1 MADLD
6 KIMTALRNAHA
17 AGDTV
22 AAKRLAAMAKAAQGG
37 GSTKSPPSDAMGA
50 GMAELSGMTQN
61 PTVAPKERTTGQM
74 IYDNLIGDPTD
85 GVDSYGER
93 IGRGVT
99 DVAKAGAAGL
109 VRGGAALADTP
120 GAIVSVYGDLVS
132 AGLSKSGLTSPEF
145 AAQVGQGIK
154 GTSPAGTGTMTR
166 EAAAALTGGG
176 SEYKGKT
183 TAGQYA
189 GTIGEFLPGAAA
201 FGGMSPGNLVK
212 YGAVP
217 AVTSEAAGQA
227 AEGTGW
233 ENTARVVGALAGGVL
248 PDLLTKGAARLIS
261 PNGGAD
267 PERLK
272 LAAVLD
278 DFGVP
283 ISAGQRVG
291 NEALRRKEGLT
302 GAGQNLSAAQKEAF
316 TVAALKT
323 AGIEAKRATAEVLDE
338 AAKRIGSVFD
348 DVTRGVDVTPDAN
361 AMTSLAGAVNTY
373 KSLAPTSNQAP
384 LVGNILKDVTKAFR
398 GGNVIPAATVNTW
411 RSSLSKLTTSADA
424 ATREAANAALE
435 AVDDMLTSA
444 LNAAG
449 KADDVARLATAR
461 GQWRNFLAIQKAATG
476 AGEATAAG
484 LLSPAQLRS
493 AVVQQGRSAFARG
506 KRGDIGDL
514 ARAGVGVMDN
524 LPNSGTPAGI
534 RAMLPG
540 GSLSAALGAGL
551 GSSAGPYGA
560 IAGAIAG
567 AAVPGIAG
575 AVRMSG
581 PMQAYLANQ
590 LAPNYLSSI
599 GTGAASAL
607 IPFAGEARN
616 ALAVKP

>member
-50 GMAELSGMTQN
+50 GMAELSGMSQN
-61 PTVAPKERTTGQM
+61 PTVAPKERTTGQA

-93 IGRGVT
+93 IGRGLN
-99 DVAKAGAAGL
+99 DVAKAGAAGVARGTVGL
-109 VRGGAALADTP
+109 VGLPGTLDDLAQ
-120 GAIVSVYGDLVS
+120 
-132 AGLSKSGLTSPEF
+132 AGIMKAGKATGIIPEDWQGRQSPLS
-145 AAQVGQGIK
+145 GQ
-154 GTSPAGTGTMTR
+154 
-166 EAAAALTGGG
+166 ALTGAMSSATGG
-176 SEYKGKT
+176 ATDYRGKT

-272 LAAVLD
+272 LAKVLD

-302 GAGQNLSAAQKEAF
+302 GAGARLVGDQQEAF
-316 TVAALKT
+316 TSAALKT
-323 AGIEAKRATAEVLDE
+323 AGINAKRATPEVLDE
-338 AAKRIGSVFD
+338 AAIRIGAVFD
-348 DVTRGVDVTPDAN
+348 DVTRGLDVVPDSA
-361 AMTSLAGAVNTY
+361 AITKLAGAVNEY
-373 KSLAPTSNQAP
+373 KSLAPTGNQAP
-384 LVGNILKDVTKAFR
+384 LVSNVLKETTKFFR
-398 GGNVIPAATVNTW
+398 GGNPVPAATVNTW
-411 RSSLSKLTTSADA
+411 RSGLSKLTTSADA
-424 ATREAANAALE
+424 ATREAARLALE
-435 AVDDMLTSA
+435 AVDDMLEGA
-444 LNAAG
+444 MKAAG
-449 KADDVARLATAR
+449 QAEDIARLATAR
-461 GQWRNFLAIQKAATG
+461 SEWRNFLAIQKAAVREG
-476 AGEATAAG
+476 DG
-484 LLSPAQLRS
+484 LLSPARLRAAVINQGAS
-493 AVVQQGRSAFARG
+493 AYARG
-506 KRGDIGDL
+506 KRGDIGAL
-514 ARAGVGVMDN
+514 ARAGGEAMDA
-524 LPNSGTPAGI
+524 LPNAGTPAGL
-534 RAMLPG
+534 RAMMPG
-540 GSLSAALGAGL
+540 GSFPAVIGAGL
-551 GSSAGPYGA
+551 GAMSGPGGAAIGTLAGLALPAVSGA
-560 IAGAIAG
+560 I
-567 AAVPGIAG
+567 
-575 AVRMSG
+575 RMSR

-590 LAPNYLSSI
+590 MAPNYLANF
-599 GTGAASAL
+599 GRGAATAL
-607 IPFAGEARN
+607 IPFAGEAKN
-616 ALAVKP
+616 ALAVRP

>member
-1 MADLD
+1 MATPEEILAKAKQLYD
-6 KIMTALRNAHA
+6 
-17 AGDTV
+17 AGD
-22 AAKRLAAMAKAAQGG
+22 AEGAKRLAQIAKSRMSAPQGK
-37 GSTKSPPSDAMGA
+37 TDAMSK

-61 PTVAPKERTTGQM
+61 PTVAPKERTTGQA
-74 IYDNLIGDPTD
+74 IYDNLIGDPND

-93 IGRGVT
+93 LGRGVN
-99 DVAKAGAAGL
+99 DVAKAGAAG
-109 VRGGAALADTP
+109 VARGTTALADAP
-120 GAIVSVYGDLVS
+120 GALMSGYGSLVA
-132 AGLSKSGLTSPEF
+132 AGLEKTGIASPET
-145 AAQVGQGIK
+145 ADTVRRGIVATVPTGD
-154 GTSPAGTGTMTR
+154 GTLARDT
-166 EAAAALTGGG
+166 AAALTGGAT
-176 SEYKGKT
+176 EYRGKT

-189 GTIGEFLPGAAA
+189 GTIGEFLPGAAL
-201 FGGMSPGNLVK
+201 FGGTSPTNLVK

-233 ENTARVVGALAGGVL
+233 ENTARIAGALAGGIL

-575 AVRMSG
+575 AVRMSR

-590 LAPNYLSSI
+590 MAPNYLANF
-599 GTGAASAL
+599 GRGAATAL

>member
-37 GSTKSPPSDAMGA
+37 GSTKSPPSDAMGK

-85 GVDSYGER
+85 GVDSYGESL
-93 IGRGVT
+93 GRGVN
-99 DVAKAGAAGL
+99 DVAKAGAAG
-109 VRGGAALADTP
+109 VARGT
-120 GAIVSVYGDLVS
+120 
-132 AGLSKSGLTSPEF
+132 AGLAGLPGTLDDLAQAGIMKAGKATGIIPEDWQGRQSPLSG
-145 AAQVGQGIK
+145 Q
-154 GTSPAGTGTMTR
+154 
-166 EAAAALTGGG
+166 ALTGAMSSATGG
-176 SEYKGKT
+176 ATDYRGKT

-599 GTGAASAL
+599 GTGVASAL